1 MRYRTEMSP
10 SAANSLRWLKAG
22 LLVPLVVLNAW
33 VIIQIFQYLEP
44 LLTIFIAASVL
55 AFVLNYPVEFLQRKI
70 DRNYAVLIVL
80 LVSVVG
86 LVTLGV
92 TLVPALLEQLS
103 AILNQL
109 PDWFNS
115 AIAKLQTVQ
124 NWASAH
130 RIPINLNRL
139 IRQFTERLP
148 DQLEGLGDQTV
159 LLTLNAVNALTSLLL
174 TLVLTLYLLLDG
186 KRVWKAVFQRL
197 PLQNRERIRRSL
209 QNDFHGYF
217 IGQATLGVIMGVLLS
232 IVLVVFRVPY
242 SLLLGSTVGLM
253 TLIPFGDVLGYGLV
267 CLLIAAQSPALAI
280 TVLLVIF
287 VLDQI
292 IDQAIA
298 PRILG
303 GFTGLKPIWVIVS
316 LLLGTKLFGF
326 PGLLLAVPVASF
338 INTLLDDESLLQTED
353 LPQPSDASENGKD
366 DSALMQRSQAGA
378 D

>member
-1 MRYRTEMSP
+1 MITP
-10 SAANSLRWLKAG
+10 PVNSLRWLKAG

-70 DRNYAVLIVL
+70 ARNYAVLLVL

-103 AILNQL
+103 AILSQL

-174 TLVLTLYLLLDG
+174 TLVLTFYLLLDG
-186 KRVWKAVFQRL
+186 KRVWNAVFQRL

-232 IVLVVFRVPY
+232 IVLVVLRVPY

-253 TLIPFGDVLGYGLV
+253 TLIPFGDVLGYSVV
-267 CLLIAAQSPALAI
+267 CLLIAAQSPALAV
-280 TVLLVIF
+280 TVLLVVF

-292 IDQAIA
+292 VDQAIA

-303 GFTGLKPIWVIVS
+303 SFTGLKPLWVIVS
-316 LLLGTKLFGF
+316 LLLGTKLFGL
-326 PGLLLAVPVASF
+326 PGLLLAVPAASF
-338 INTLLDDESLLQTED
+338 INTLLDDDSLLQTED
-353 LPQPSDASENGKD
+353 PPQPLETSASENGKD
-366 DSALMQRSQAGA
+366 ESALMQRSQAGA